1 MPVQIKPQPNTVS
14 VRQVCNQG
22 QSLQAVSQINQLFHF
37 PHACL
42 TAVDTHHSFFI
53 FRHSI
58 QPSGK
63 EIKFVHVDGLAFQE
77 PKIGRF
83 IPHLT
88 DTAYRYN
95 IFYPD
100 TFHAILYVHV
110 RCRQSY
116 IYRLFPIFCSNLH
129 STPPVL
135 RCPPHTFP
143 TRMH

>member
-1 MPVQIKPQPNTVS
+1 MPVQIKSQPNTVS
-14 VRQVCNQG
+14 VRQVCEQG
-22 QSLQAVSQINQLFHF
+22 QSLQAVSQVNQLFHF

-63 EIKFVHVDGLAFQE
+63 EIKFVHVDSLAFQE

-143 TRMH
+143 SRMH